1 MNEHGSCL
9 SCEETNRIVMRVTKA
24 ESLPDV
30 VIIEPTAHT
39 DERGYFLELF
49 HEARY
54 HGIVPARFVQDN
66 LSVSHRGV
74 LRGLH
79 YQLVKPQG
87 KLVSVLEGEIFDVA
101 VDIRRGSPTFGAHA
115 ECILSAGNHR
125 QVYIPEGFAHG
136 FCVTGE
142 RALVLYKCTASY
154 DPAGERGIRWDDPS
168 LAIQWPVA
176 EPILSERDRNFPVLE
191 IIPKNELPVYDM

>member
-1 MNEHGSCL
+1 
-9 SCEETNRIVMRVTKA
+9 MRVTKA
-24 ESLPDV
+24 VSLPDV